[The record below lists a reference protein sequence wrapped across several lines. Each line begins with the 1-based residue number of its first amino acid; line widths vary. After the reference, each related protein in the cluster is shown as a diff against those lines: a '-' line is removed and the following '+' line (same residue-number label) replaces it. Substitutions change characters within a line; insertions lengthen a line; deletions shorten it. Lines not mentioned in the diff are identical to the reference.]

1 MFTGTVI
8 LGKDYHVVAISL
20 RHYFHLFMD
29 VGINGDQ
36 WDTKGNTRGDNRFLQ
51 KHKIQEEKF

>member
-8 LGKDYHVVAISL
+8 LGKDYQVVAISL
-20 RHYFHLFMD
+20 RRYFHLFMD

-36 WDTKGNTRGDNRFLQ
+36 WDIKENTRQDNRFLL
-51 KHKIQEEKF
+51 KHKI

>member
-8 LGKDYHVVAISL
+8 LGKDYQVVAISL
-20 RHYFHLFMD
+20 RRYFHLFMD

-36 WDTKGNTRGDNRFLQ
+36 WDTKENTRQDNRFLL
-51 KHKIQEEKF
+51 KHKI